1 MKAVYKRELQSYFH
15 TMTGYAFIS
24 FLMAM
29 AGIYTMYIHFSQG
42 YSQFEYV
49 ISSLC
54 FFYLLAVPI
63 LTMKVIAEDKK
74 QKTDQLLYSLPFHM
88 VQVVLGKFLAM
99 ITVLAIPVAELC
111 LIPLILSGLGTISLH
126 IAFSSIFGY
135 FLLGCALISIGLF
148 LSSLTENQIVA
159 AVLCFFTLLLCY
171 LMNSLC
177 GLLSASAITSFAS
190 YFIIILIF
198 CIILYVMTKNKYL
211 SGILLLL
218 MEGGLLAGYLL
229 KPSAFE
235 GSIQH
240 VLSTVS
246 VFDRLSNFVNG
257 IFDWTTVVYYLS
269 IIFLFIFF
277 TVQSMEKRRWS

>member
-1 MKAVYKRELQSYFH
+1 MKAIYKRELRAYFH

-24 FLMAM
+24 FLMVM
-29 AGIYTMYIHFSQG
+29 AGIYTMYVHFSQG

-63 LTMKVIAEDKK
+63 LTMKAIAEDKK

-88 VQVVLGKFLAM
+88 TQVVMGKFLAM
-99 ITVLAIPVAELC
+99 VTVLAIPVAELC
-111 LIPLILSGLGTISLH
+111 LIPLILTRLGTISVK
-126 IAFSSIFGY
+126 IALSAVLGY
-135 FLLGCALISIGLF
+135 FLLGCALIAVGLF

-177 GLLSASAITSFAS
+177 SLLSASAITSYTS
-190 YFIIILIF
+190 YLVIILIF
-198 CIILYVMTKNKYL
+198 AIILYVMTKNPVFSGSLLVLLETGL
-211 SGILLLL
+211 SIW
-218 MEGGLLAGYLL
+218 YWT
-229 KPSAFE
+229 KPTAFE

-240 VLSTVS
+240 MLSQVS
-246 VFDRLSNFVNG
+246 VFDRLGNFLNG
-257 IFDWTTVVYYLS
+257 IFDWTTVVYYVS
-269 IIFLFIFF
+269 IMFLFIFL